1 MKERPIPFNAA
12 MVCAILDGRKTQTR
26 RIVKPQ
32 PVANGHGYSQSLG
45 ILCHCDYLPPD
56 CLVCGDDHAQPFLD
70 RPEIRCPYGR
80 PGDRLWVRET
90 ARVLASPSMGMV
102 CIRYEADGR
111 EAMVPWPE
119 RLRPV
124 APMACVPNGCH
135 REAAR
140 IHLEITGVRVER
152 LLEISEEEAKAEGL
166 SAISKDGTLIKY
178 GIADRDGLPGNDD
191 HGWHWQEWERDPR
204 NAYHKLWEQIN
215 GAGSAVA
222 NPWVWVVEFKRVEAA
237 P

>member
-1 MKERPIPFNAA
+1 MKERSILFSAA

-32 PVANGHGYSQSLG
+32 PQLPIEKMKGGWWDDGHD
-45 ILCHCDYLPPD
+45 HD
-56 CLVCGDDHAQPFLD
+56 LV
-70 RPEIRCPYGR
+70 CPYGL
-80 PGDRLWVRET
+80 PGDRLWVRESWR
-90 ARVLASPSMGMV
+90 AHKAFDLAAPSALPKIDGLH
-102 CIRYEADGR
+102 YAADPLPLHWDYGKQ
-111 EAMVPWPE
+111 
-119 RLRPV
+119 RPSIHMPRW
-124 APMACVPNGCH
+124 AS
-135 REAAR
+135 R
-140 IHLEITGVRVER
+140 ITLEITGIRVER
-152 LLEISEEEAKAEGL
+152 LQEISEEDAEAEGL

-222 NPWVWVVEFKRVEAA
+222 NPWVWVVEFKRVEER